1 MRYLIY
7 FLIAGNVVA
16 FIIGAMLLLAPQ
28 HLSGWVGIG
37 ARWLSFRRAT
47 RALDMNHN
55 TDPMLMQYP
64 RTLGAVLVLS
74 GAIIFVRT
82 TLFMVQVST
91 PDGGRLLADFFG
103 GGLSTPAWEVLWS
116 SLLLVVL
123 FGAVLALVIGL
134 LALFNTAL
142 LQRVS
147 DFGNR
152 WVSTRTATR
161 SMARTYR
168 PLDRLI
174 NGAPR
179 VWGAVIA
186 ALAVYAAVMLWWFAG
201 AAG

>member
-16 FIIGAMLLLAPQ
+16 FGIGALLVFAPQ
-28 HLSGWVGIG
+28 RLSGWVGIG

-47 RALDMNHN
+47 RALDMNHD
-55 TDPMLMQYP
+55 TDPVLMQHP
-64 RTLGAVLVLS
+64 RTLGAVLALS

-82 TLFMVQVST
+82 IMFMTQLSSVE
-91 PDGGRLLADFFG
+91 GGYLLAQFFG
-103 GGLSTPAWEVLWS
+103 GGLSPPAWEVLWS

-134 LALFNTAL
+134 LALFNTEL

-152 WVSTRTATR
+152 WVSTRVATR
-161 SMARTYR
+161 SLAHTYR

-186 ALAVYAAVMLWWFAG
+186 VLAVYAAAVLWWFAN